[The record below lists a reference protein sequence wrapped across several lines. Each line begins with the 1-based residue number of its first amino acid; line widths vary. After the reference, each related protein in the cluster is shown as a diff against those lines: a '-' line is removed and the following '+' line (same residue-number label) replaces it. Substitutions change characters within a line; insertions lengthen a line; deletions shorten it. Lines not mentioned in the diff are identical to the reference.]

1 MQPVKAA
8 TTGRI
13 TVNPQVQEALAQL
26 EKAQDTKCDATL
38 SITIYWNQ
46 AQVLFGLKRPQYVE
60 KALKLLINFL
70 LLSPTTTFSSAQIT
84 SFLYNSRLALARLL
98 CIYQELDESRSVYL
112 DAIDGKWKL
121 EKGELINI
129 AQNLCKLSIPSL
141 INACDNLATKYL
153 TRERNRT
160 RPAPVISDINNSITT
175 ILNEAGSLFAQ
186 EDNIYN
192 SIPSEHIAIVLYATC
207 SLVCQYDK
215 VDGCTP
221 NDFYF
226 MMNQVYESLDSLA
239 HHMIEINL
247 LDKSN
252 IWNVFNAML
261 LSIEID
267 DLVRA
272 NNIYKHLKQDDAYLY
287 PDVKLLCDL
296 CDNTVLGKPYRG
308 LKQKMNKRDT
318 KLDACYVI
326 NLEMND
332 EAAQV
337 EFVEDGKMHL
347 KKKEERA
354 NKEQHV
360 EELFFKMQQFTCT
373 LTKQFQEDIITAIN
387 NRSVGRLEEYEDLV
401 PNLVD
406 THREVASQV
415 TEVNHRIMG

>member
-1 MQPVKAA
+1 MQPIKAA
-8 TTGRI
+8 PTRKI
-13 TVNPQVQEALAQL
+13 AVNPQVQEALAQL

-70 LLSPTTTFSSAQIT
+70 LLSPTTTFSSAQII

-112 DAIDGKWKL
+112 DALDGKWKL
-121 EKGELINI
+121 EKGKLINI
-129 AQNLCKLSIPSL
+129 AQNLCKLSVPSL
-141 INACDNLATKYL
+141 ISACDDLATKYL

-192 SIPSEHIAIVLYATC
+192 SIPSGHIAIVLYATC

-221 NDFYF
+221 NGFYF
-226 MMNQVYESLDSLA
+226 MMNQVYESLDNLA

-252 IWNVFNAML
+252 TWNMFNAML

-272 NNIYKHLKQDDAYLY
+272 SNIYKCLKQNDAYLY

-296 CDNTVLGKPYRG
+296 CDS
-308 LKQKMNKRDT
+308 
-318 KLDACYVI
+318 KLTLNYY
-326 NLEMND
+326 NLEQDLIYIKLLLIESNAPLLIRNRAD
-332 EAAQV
+332 SEQV
-337 EFVEDGKMHL
+337 YILD
-347 KKKEERA
+347 RIA
-354 NKEQHV
+354 
-360 EELFFKMQQFTCT
+360 
-373 LTKQFQEDIITAIN
+373 
-387 NRSVGRLEEYEDLV
+387 DL
-401 PNLVD
+401 
-406 THREVASQV
+406 
-415 TEVNHRIMG
+415 